1 MFTKTDMIHDLSAIW
16 SAVNWIFPYFERLEF
31 DWDKTYLEYLDK
43 IDSIES
49 EYEFHC
55 LLKDFLNLL
64 NDGHT
69 KYTFPDS
76 CDSDNTSSSF
86 SEQVPY
92 SFENHIL
99 TIQINHF
106 MNDCSEF
113 VAKLLTSFDNIKL
126 VRIDVSENIGGN
138 SIFANAVAKLF
149 ISGQYNV
156 FERWQQ
162 IHVAHQDARYSQICM
177 YSPEFLEYS
186 LASGLVTAD
195 TISEAKDK
203 WNKHR
208 LYRYSTVK
216 FGDEGN
222 EALYSGPVEI
232 VISHKTVSAGED
244 FAAIFKVT
252 NRGKLIG
259 KSTYGST
266 GSPYFVPNLRCKGK
280 AQIVSVGYRLVTG
293 EEFVGC
299 GIQPD

>member
-69 KYTFPDS
+69 KYTSPDS
-76 CDSDNTSSSF
+76 CESDSTSSSCN
-86 SEQVPY
+86 EQVSY

-106 MNDCSEF
+106 MQDCSEF
-113 VAKLLTSFDNIKL
+113 VAKLLTSFDNIEL
-126 VRIDVSENIGGN
+126 VRIDVSKNIGGN

-186 LASGLVTAD
+186 LANGLVTA
-195 TISEAKDK
+195 I
-203 WNKHR
+203 
-208 LYRYSTVK
+208 LLVK
-216 FGDEGN
+216 QRING
-222 EALYSGPVEI
+222 I
-232 VISHKTVSAGED
+232 
-244 FAAIFKVT
+244 
-252 NRGKLIG
+252 
-259 KSTYGST
+259 ST
-266 GSPYFVPNLRCKGK
+266 GYIAILLLSLETKEMKQY
-280 AQIVSVGYRLVTG
+280 
-293 EEFVGC
+293 
-299 GIQPD
+299 IQDLQKQLFLTKQYLQEKTLQLYLK